1 MHHKNGMLVFLGS
14 RIASASLNLLA
25 VAVFTR
31 LGGVETYGTYLLVLA
46 WSFILHGT
54 MTFWIDEAF
63 FARFRETARIRY
75 ISSALAMKLTSLTIV
90 ATPMAFLIWQGTLTP
105 TFALALFMMT
115 AGLAIHE
122 FAVTV
127 PRTRMTP
134 ALSATATM
142 LRSILTVGL
151 GSAALTLFADE
162 AVALPIAV
170 ASAYLISAVPM
181 FITYRREL
189 FRGFRRETVIE
200 LLRYGWPLMLAG
212 GTWALAQNVDRLAL
226 GHFYGSASIGPYGAM
241 ADFLKQGFFVF
252 GEVVALSLVTLAKR
266 AASEGRHGDVKRALN
281 EAMRTIAVITVFGSV
296 LVLGLQDTI
305 IAVFFGAQFHASAKE
320 LLPLLLVA
328 SSILV
333 FRTYYFGQIVYFL
346 PSGLLQFYASAL
358 QLAVTV
364 ILVALL
370 VPEMREHG
378 AAIALIAGQCTSCAV
393 VMFWRTTSF
402 RMPVPLL
409 DIVWI
414 ATAGFAV
421 WLAHLAL
428 ASVIQQDLVR
438 IVTDLVLISGSA
450 GLVLWYYDLFAARL
464 VVRHVLAFAR

>member
-31 LGGVETYGTYLLVLA
+31 LGGVETYGTYLLILA

-63 FARFRETARIRY
+63 FARYRESARIRY
-75 ISSALAMKLTSLTIV
+75 ISSALVMKSVSLLIV
-90 ATPMAFLIWQGTLTP
+90 AAPMALLIWKGVLTP
-105 TFALALFMMT
+105 IFALALFLMT

-127 PRTRMTP
+127 PRTRMKP
-134 ALSATATM
+134 SLSATATM
-142 LRSILTVGL
+142 LRSLLTVAL
-151 GSAALTLFADE
+151 GSATLTLFAGQP
-162 AVALPIAV
+162 VALPIAV
-170 ASAYLISAVPM
+170 ASAYLISAIPM
-181 FITYRREL
+181 FVVYRSEL
-189 FRGFRRETVIE
+189 IRGFSREIVVE

-226 GHFYGSASIGPYGAM
+226 GHFHGSASIGPYGAM

-266 AASEGRHGDVKRALN
+266 AASEGRYGDARRALN
-281 EAMRTIAVITVFGSV
+281 EAMRSIAVITVFGSI
-296 LVLGLQDTI
+296 LVLALQDTI
-305 IAVFFGAQFHASAKE
+305 IAVFFGSQFHASAKE

-364 ILVALL
+364 VLVGLL
-370 VPEMREHG
+370 VPTMREHG
-378 AAIALIAGQCTSCAV
+378 AAIALIAGQCASCAV
-393 VMFWRTTSF
+393 VMFWRTTTF
-402 RMPVPLL
+402 RMPVPFA

-421 WLAHLAL
+421 WLVHLAL
-428 ASVIQQDLVR
+428 ASVIQHDIVR
-438 IVTDLVLISGSA
+438 IFADLALISGSA

>member
-31 LGGVETYGTYLLVLA
+31 LGGVETYGTYLLILA

-63 FARFRETARIRY
+63 FARYRESARIRY
-75 ISSALAMKLTSLTIV
+75 ISSALVMKSVSLLIV
-90 ATPMAFLIWQGTLTP
+90 AAPMALLIWKGVLTP
-105 TFALALFMMT
+105 IFALALFLMT

-127 PRTRMTP
+127 PRTRMKP
-134 ALSATATM
+134 SLSATATM
-142 LRSILTVGL
+142 LRSLLTVAL
-151 GSAALTLFADE
+151 GSATLTLFAGQP
-162 AVALPIAV
+162 VALPIAV
-170 ASAYLISAVPM
+170 ASAYLISAIPM
-181 FITYRREL
+181 FVVYRSEL
-189 FRGFRRETVIE
+189 IRGFSREIVVE

-226 GHFYGSASIGPYGAM
+226 GHFHGSASIGPYGAM

-266 AASEGRHGDVKRALN
+266 AASEGRHGDARRALN
-281 EAMRTIAVITVFGSV
+281 EAMRSIAVITVFGSI
-296 LVLGLQDTI
+296 LVLALQDTI
-305 IAVFFGAQFHASAKE
+305 IAVFFGSQFHASAKE

-364 ILVALL
+364 VLVGLL
-370 VPEMREHG
+370 VPTMREHG
-378 AAIALIAGQCTSCAV
+378 AAIALIAGQCASCAV
-393 VMFWRTTSF
+393 VMFWRTTTF
-402 RMPVPLL
+402 RMPVPFA

-421 WLAHLAL
+421 WLVHLAL
-428 ASVIQQDLVR
+428 ASVIQHDIVR
-438 IVTDLVLISGSA
+438 IFADLALISGSA